1 MGNYKMVG
9 LTRGVYGKPG
19 YLHAT
24 VKMTDEQDKE
34 IAPRIDARLQMT
46 DEQDREIARRIETRL
61 KDIGEE
67 HISNNDHWE
76 IAMEVLRETRKKE

>member
-34 IAPRIDARLQMT
+34 IA
-46 DEQDREIARRIETRL
+46 RRIKERL
-61 KDIGEE
+61 KERGEVR
-67 HISNNDHWE
+67 ISNNEH
-76 IAMEVLRETRKKE
+76 

>member
-1 MGNYKMVG
+1 MRDYIRMG
-9 LTRGVYGKPG
+9 LTRGEFGKPG
-19 YLHAT
+19 YLHALIMIT
-24 VKMTDEQDKE
+24 EEQDKE

-67 HISNNDHWE
+67 HITNDDHWG
-76 IAMEVLRETRKKE
+76 ITMEVLRGTRKKE

>member
-1 MGNYKMVG
+1 MRDYIRMG
-9 LTRGVYGKPG
+9 LTRGEFGKPG
-19 YLHAT
+19 YLHALIMIT
-24 VKMTDEQDKE
+24 EEQDKE
-34 IAPRIDARLQMT
+34 IAW
-46 DEQDREIARRIETRL
+46 RIETRL

>member
-1 MGNYKMVG
+1 MENYKIVG
-9 LTRGVYGKPG
+9 LTRGVCGKPG

-24 VKMTDEQDKE
+24 V
-34 IAPRIDARLQMT
+34 RMT

>member
-34 IAPRIDARLQMT
+34 IA
-46 DEQDREIARRIETRL
+46 RRIKERL
-61 KDIGEE
+61 KERGEE
-67 HISNNDHWE
+67 RISNNEYWD
-76 IAMEVLRETRKKE
+76 ITMEVLRETKSNR

>member
-24 VKMTDEQDKE
+24 VTMTDEQDKE
-34 IAPRIDARLQMT
+34 IA
-46 DEQDREIARRIETRL
+46 RRIKERL
-61 KDIGEE
+61 KERGEE
-67 HISNNDHWE
+67 RISNNEHWD
-76 IAMEVLRETRKKE
+76 ITMEVLRETRKNE

>member
-1 MGNYKMVG
+1 MRDYIRMG
-9 LTRGVYGKPG
+9 LTRGEFGKPG
-19 YLHAT
+19 YLHALIMIT
-24 VKMTDEQDKE
+24 EEQDKE
-34 IAPRIDARLQMT
+34 IAPRIDTRLQMT